1 MIKMVI
7 SGKMP
12 KEPIETEPAKRR
24 HVDLPVNLHNQF
36 KAACAKHD
44 RKMVEVV
51 FELITRRTEELE
63 HQQ

>member
-1 MIKMVI
+1 
-7 SGKMP
+7 MP
-12 KEPIETEPAKRR
+12 KPIETEPAKRR
-24 HVDLPVNLHNQF
+24 LNVELPINLHNRF